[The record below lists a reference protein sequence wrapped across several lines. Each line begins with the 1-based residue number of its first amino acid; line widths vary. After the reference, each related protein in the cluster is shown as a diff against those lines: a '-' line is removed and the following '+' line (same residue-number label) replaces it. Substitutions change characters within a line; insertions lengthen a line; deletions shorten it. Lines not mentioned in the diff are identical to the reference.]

1 MQHRFDSF
9 LFFRS
14 SIVFAQEG
22 GMQGLTIAIIVLLAL
37 IAVALIRLTHGIES
51 VSSLMMLQWRRQRID
66 ELSTQATQEQAL
78 AAVLADT
85 WGAVVQV
92 VAGSLRCAAVP
103 TPHIAATCTDGAR
116 VFVSQQP
123 RVLRR
128 LGFTRRARRAVN
140 LTRRISLRRA
150 EICALWFAA
159 NAGPHATHT
168 RIRSDADWHAL
179 RVEIDNGG
187 PR

>member
-1 MQHRFDSF
+1 
-9 LFFRS
+9 
-14 SIVFAQEG
+14 
-22 GMQGLTIAIIVLLAL
+22 MQGLTIAIIVLLAL